1 MVMNLLAG
9 YAAGD
14 VGSMLLPCVRK
25 FPWRKVWQPTSVF
38 LPGKSNGQRSL
49 AGYSPRGCKGSDTTE
64 QAYTTEI
71 LLLGKMR
78 LKCFHWKYKLENKKL
93 LMKNNPKNKR

>member
-49 AGYSPRGCKGSDTTE
+49 AGYSTSGLKESDMTE
-64 QAYTTEI
+64 QLTLT
-71 LLLGKMR
+71 
-78 LKCFHWKYKLENKKL
+78 L
-93 LMKNNPKNKR
+93 LMFI